1 MSDKTE
7 YKERETGD
15 ILAKVAKLQE
25 QLYKYCGK
33 LDENATNLGEK
44 LSVEMLEHYYAQY
57 RREYALMNETELIEV
72 DKEIEKLK
80 IKRVQELAAIQL
92 ERDNLNNELESIR
105 AEHKRQFEFE
115 KEKIEAEFKI
125 EKDKA
130 LGEIQLEHD
139 KIKAEIERKRE
150 KLAIEMQILSET
162 ADEEARIVMNTIIPE
177 SKRRFKLFGIRFGK
191 LVYNQAMN
199 LAFEAA
205 EIQTSE
211 YLMSRAQAIGET
223 QLKYREKYNILPE
236 NSEDRETEQEDEAE
250 PMGKRERKELFKRLS
265 NLDDEQRAGVESQ
278 IEDLLLSA
286 EGKGNVFEPKR
297 LTEKERRKALNK
309 FAAEDRKEYKTQRKK
324 EKAERK
330 RLKKEAKLKKKK
342 DKAESKEPA
351 KENPVP
357 SGEGEKDKGG

>member
-150 KLAIEMQILSET
+150 KLAIEIQILSET

-211 YLMSRAQAIGET
+211 YLMSRAQTIGDN
-223 QLKYREKYNILPE
+223 QIKYQEKYGLIPE
-236 NSEDRETEQEDEAE
+236 DSVGQEAEQESETEEE
-250 PMGKRERKELFKRLS
+250 KE
-265 NLDDEQRAGVESQ
+265 
-278 IEDLLLSA
+278 
-286 EGKGNVFEPKR
+286 NVFEPKR
-297 LTEKERRKALNK
+297 LTEKERRKALNT
-309 FAAEDRKEYKTQRKK
+309 FAAEDREEYKAERKK
-324 EKAERK
+324 EKSERK
-330 RLKKEAKLKKKK
+330 RLKKEEKLKKKK
-342 DKAESKEPA
+342 DKDKKSNAKKPANENSISNGEAE
-351 KENPVP
+351 KEN
-357 SGEGEKDKGG
+357 GG